1 MINMARPAYDELVA
15 RLGAPLGV
23 EDARAR
29 WGSLVREARSGA
41 ITLITRERSEWA
53 ALVPLSEVSGL
64 LSGLPL
70 VPVSTA
76 RGKLGDLVRQVAHP
90 YEHEPVLLSRHRR
103 PVAALV
109 AAARL
114 IDGPAPRHL
123 PTADVMLLGGGTI
136 VLALDAHGRTT
147 ATVRD
152 QEGAEVAFGSGDSI
166 GQALDALED
175 D

>member
-1 MINMARPAYDELVA
+1 MARPAYDELVA

-29 WGSLVREARSGA
+29 WGALVREARSGA

-103 PVAALV
+103 PIAALV

-114 IDGPAPRHL
+114 IDGPAPRQL

-136 VLALDAHGRTT
+136 VLALDEHGRTT
-147 ATVRD
+147 ASVRD